1 MSLLLQ
7 LIYVAL
13 VFIPATSSAARA
25 AVSKVPLHHLLKRRF
40 RGCFLRQLHT
50 ICTPKIW
57 NGDNADGLGGCTRH
71 QWGVLT
77 CFTQVKASKLLRA
90 LGGFFRLVSTIYVV
104 FAVLR
109 FSAKC
114 FQTLPSALSLHT
126 ICTPDTP
133 KCTPN
138 STARGNRIRRGCPC
152 PSCIVHKGT
161 ANSQSRCYHPWIVE

>member
-1 MSLLLQ
+1 MYPLLTFRRLFVHH
-7 LIYVAL
+7 LRLSEV
-13 VFIPATSSAARA
+13 
-25 AVSKVPLHHLLKRRF
+25 AVSRKKTLSAPYPHCFVSLRNRRLLVR
-40 RGCFLRQLHT
+40 
-50 ICTPKIW
+50 I
-57 NGDNADGLGGCTRH
+57 

-126 ICTPDTP
+126 MW
-133 KCTPN
+133 TPN
-138 STARGNRIRRGCPC
+138 RLSAYFSTITLRLLPPAVSYCL
-152 PSCIVHKGT
+152 SCLVKKLPIVRV
-161 ANSQSRCYHPWIVE
+161 SMP

>member
-1 MSLLLQ
+1 MYPLLTFRQ
-7 LIYVAL
+7 LFVHHL
-13 VFIPATSSAARA
+13 RLSDV
-25 AVSKVPLHHLLKRRF
+25 AVSRKKTLSAPYPHCFVSLRNRRLLVR
-40 RGCFLRQLHT
+40 
-50 ICTPKIW
+50 I
-57 NGDNADGLGGCTRH
+57 

-138 STARGNRIRRGCPC
+138 GLSAYFSTITLRLLPPAVSYCL
-152 PSCIVHKGT
+152 SCLVKKLPIVRV
-161 ANSQSRCYHPWIVE
+161 SMP

>member
-1 MSLLLQ
+1 M
-7 LIYVAL
+7 VW
-13 VFIPATSSAARA
+13 AAA
-25 AVSKVPLHHLLKRRF
+25 
-40 RGCFLRQLHT
+40 
-50 ICTPKIW
+50 
-57 NGDNADGLGGCTRH
+57 RH

-109 FSAKC
+109 FSDQC

-138 STARGNRIRRGCPC
+138 STARGNRIRRG
-152 PSCIVHKGT
+152 
-161 ANSQSRCYHPWIVE
+161 HPHSVAEMLTKLKKL